1 MSETE
6 QELEERAVAIATAQ
20 ASTWHNREI
29 DRFKFIGRLANLYPF
44 RGRADGIKAVR
55 AAVLRCCAEGV
66 LKTWP
71 GEGPQVILTLQPP
84 YDTPTREEHL
94 AAKRREELEQ
104 FKKGGK
110 R

>member
-1 MSETE
+1 MTE
-6 QELEERAVAIATAQ
+6 QELEERAVVIATAQ

-44 RGRADGIKAVR
+44 RGHANSIQLARM
-55 AAVLRCCAEGV
+55 AVLRCCAEGV

-71 GEGPQVILTLQPP
+71 GEGTQVILTLQPP
-84 YDTPTREEHL
+84 YDAPTREEYQ
-94 AAKRREELEQ
+94 AAKRREEFEAA
-104 FKKGGK
+104 KIGGK